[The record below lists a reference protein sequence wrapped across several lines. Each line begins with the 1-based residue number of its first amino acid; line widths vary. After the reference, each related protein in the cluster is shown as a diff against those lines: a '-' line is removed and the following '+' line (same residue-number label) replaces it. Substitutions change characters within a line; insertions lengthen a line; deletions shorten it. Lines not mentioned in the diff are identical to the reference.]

1 MNTENQFENIEFILP
16 KNQSNVIK
24 VIGIGGGG
32 SNAINYMFSK
42 GIKGVDYVICN
53 TDSQALE
60 NSPVPNKV
68 QLGIK
73 ETEGLGAGADPVI
86 GEKAAVESLNEMR
99 RLLEKNTKM
108 VFITAG
114 MGGGTGTGAA
124 PIISKLAM
132 EMDILTVGIVTMPFV
147 FEGKIRLNHA
157 NKGLEKLRNN
167 VDSLI
172 VVNNNKLRD
181 VYGNLGV
188 KEGFSKA
195 DEVLA
200 TAAKGIAEVITHHY
214 TQNIDLK
221 DAKTVLSKSGNAIMG
236 SYTSSGDKRAL
247 NAVSNALDSPLLND
261 NRIDGAQNV
270 LLLIVSGSSEV
281 TIDESGNYVWKSKT
295 KFTKKKGKRLFTTSL
310 SPPSFTFDNYR
321 EVLFKEGIGRAFV
334 NTLAV
339 ALPSTLIPLIIC
351 SFFAYALTWMKFF
364 GRDTLLA
371 LIIASLVVPLQMSLI
386 PILTIYNDF
395 GALFGVAAK
404 SYPGVWMAHTGF
416 GLASTTFLLRN
427 FLKSLPNEMMEA
439 AKVDGASHYD
449 IFLKIILP
457 LSIPAF
463 ASIFILQFLWCWN
476 DLLVGLVFLDQ
487 VPSEIILTA
496 KLKELLGSRGE
507 NWEILT
513 TGAFVSMT
521 VPLFIFFA
529 LQRYFIRGLV
539 AGSVKG

>member
-1 MNTENQFENIEFILP
+1 MRKFSLTSILSQLLLLLFVIIWIIPTFGLFISSLRDKDLLSISGWWTSLTTNEINEIHRMLGMEYQIQENNYFI
-16 KNQSNVIK
+16 
-24 VIGIGGGG
+24 
-32 SNAINYMFSK
+32 
-42 GIKGVDYVICN
+42 IKGSIFEDNARKKITSYGITSKKIN
-53 TDSQALE
+53 EFAL
-60 NSPVPNKV
+60 
-68 QLGIK
+68 
-73 ETEGLGAGADPVI
+73 
-86 GEKAAVESLNEMR
+86 GEKAI
-99 RLLEKNTKM
+99 
-108 VFITAG
+108 F
-114 MGGGTGTGAA
+114 
-124 PIISKLAM
+124 
-132 EMDILTVGIVTMPFV
+132 
-147 FEGKIRLNHA
+147 
-157 NKGLEKLRNN
+157 
-167 VDSLI
+167 
-172 VVNNNKLRD
+172 
-181 VYGNLGV
+181 
-188 KEGFSKA
+188 
-195 DEVLA
+195 
-200 TAAKGIAEVITHHY
+200 
-214 TQNIDLK
+214 K
-221 DAKTVLSKSGNAIMG
+221 DN
-236 SYTSSGDKRAL
+236 
-247 NAVSNALDSPLLND
+247 
-261 NRIDGAQNV
+261 
-270 LLLIVSGSSEV
+270 SEV
-281 TIDESGNYVWKSKT
+281 TIDENGNYIWKSKT

-310 SPPSFTFDNYR
+310 SPPSFTLDNYK

>member
-1 MNTENQFENIEFILP
+1 MKKLSAKSFLSQLLLLLFVIIWITPTFGLFVSSLRDKDLLAISGWWTSLTTTKVNEIFRMSGMDAQVKENDYY
-16 KNQSNVIK
+16 VIK
-24 VIGIGGGG
+24 GKLFDDNSGKKIESFGIT
-32 SNAINYMFSK
+32 SKKINEFS
-42 GIKGVDYVICN
+42 
-53 TDSQALE
+53 
-60 NSPVPNKV
+60 
-68 QLGIK
+68 
-73 ETEGLGAGADPVI
+73 I
-86 GEKAAVESLNEMR
+86 GEVATFKD
-99 RLLEKNTKM
+99 NTK
-108 VFITAG
+108 V
-114 MGGGTGTGAA
+114 
-124 PIISKLAM
+124 
-132 EMDILTVGIVTMPFV
+132 
-147 FEGKIRLNHA
+147 
-157 NKGLEKLRNN
+157 
-167 VDSLI
+167 
-172 VVNNNKLRD
+172 VVNED
-181 VYGNLGV
+181 
-188 KEGFSKA
+188 GFY
-195 DEVLA
+195 E
-200 TAAKGIAEVITHHY
+200 
-214 TQNIDLK
+214 
-221 DAKTVLSKSGNAIMG
+221 
-236 SYTSSGDKRAL
+236 
-247 NAVSNALDSPLLND
+247 
-261 NRIDGAQNV
+261 
-270 LLLIVSGSSEV
+270 
-281 TIDESGNYVWKSKT
+281 WKSK
-295 KFTKKKGKRLFTTSL
+295 KEFTKKKGKRLFITAL
-310 SPPSFTFDNYR
+310 SPPSFTLDNYR
-321 EVLFKEGIGRAFV
+321 EVLFQEGIGRAFL
-334 NTLAV
+334 NTVAV

-371 LIIASLVVPLQMSLI
+371 IIIASLVVPLQMSLI

-427 FLKSLPNEMMEA
+427 FIKSLPNEMMEA

-449 IFLKIILP
+449 IFIRIIIP

-521 VPLFIFFA
+521 VPLFIFFS

>member
-1 MNTENQFENIEFILP
+1 MKKLSTKSILSQLLLLLFVIIWITPTFGLFVSSLRDKDLLAISGWWTSLTTTKVNEIFRMSGMDAQVKENDYY
-16 KNQSNVIK
+16 VIK
-24 VIGIGGGG
+24 GKLFDDNSGKKIESFGIT
-32 SNAINYMFSK
+32 SKKINEFS
-42 GIKGVDYVICN
+42 
-53 TDSQALE
+53 
-60 NSPVPNKV
+60 
-68 QLGIK
+68 
-73 ETEGLGAGADPVI
+73 I
-86 GEKAAVESLNEMR
+86 GEVATFKD
-99 RLLEKNTKM
+99 KTK
-108 VFITAG
+108 V
-114 MGGGTGTGAA
+114 
-124 PIISKLAM
+124 
-132 EMDILTVGIVTMPFV
+132 
-147 FEGKIRLNHA
+147 
-157 NKGLEKLRNN
+157 
-167 VDSLI
+167 
-172 VVNNNKLRD
+172 VVNED
-181 VYGNLGV
+181 
-188 KEGFSKA
+188 GFY
-195 DEVLA
+195 E
-200 TAAKGIAEVITHHY
+200 
-214 TQNIDLK
+214 
-221 DAKTVLSKSGNAIMG
+221 
-236 SYTSSGDKRAL
+236 
-247 NAVSNALDSPLLND
+247 
-261 NRIDGAQNV
+261 
-270 LLLIVSGSSEV
+270 
-281 TIDESGNYVWKSKT
+281 WKSK
-295 KFTKKKGKRLFTTSL
+295 KEFTKKKGKRLFITAL
-310 SPPSFTFDNYR
+310 SPPSFTLDNYR
-321 EVLFKEGIGRAFV
+321 EVLFQEGIGRAFL
-334 NTLAV
+334 NTVAV

-371 LIIASLVVPLQMSLI
+371 IIIASLVVPLQMSLI

-427 FLKSLPNEMMEA
+427 FIKSLPNEMMEA

-449 IFLKIILP
+449 IFIRIIIP

>member
-1 MNTENQFENIEFILP
+1 MMKKITLSSLLSQLLLLFFVIIWIIPTFGLFLSSLRDKDLLSISGWWTSLTTTEINEIYRMPGMNAQIEE
-16 KNQSNVIK
+16 
-24 VIGIGGGG
+24 GG
-32 SNAINYMFSK
+32 YFK
-42 GIKGVDYVICN
+42 IKGN
-53 TDSQALE
+53 LFEE
-60 NSPVPNKV
+60 NSGKKI
-68 QLGIK
+68 QSFGITSK
-73 ETEGLGAGADPVI
+73 KINEFNVSEV
-86 GEKAAVESLNEMR
+86 AV
-99 RLLEKNTKM
+99 
-108 VFITAG
+108 F
-114 MGGGTGTGAA
+114 
-124 PIISKLAM
+124 
-132 EMDILTVGIVTMPFV
+132 
-147 FEGKIRLNHA
+147 
-157 NKGLEKLRNN
+157 
-167 VDSLI
+167 
-172 VVNNNKLRD
+172 
-181 VYGNLGV
+181 
-188 KEGFSKA
+188 
-195 DEVLA
+195 
-200 TAAKGIAEVITHHY
+200 
-214 TQNIDLK
+214 K
-221 DAKTVLSKSGNAIMG
+221 DK
-236 SYTSSGDKRAL
+236 
-247 NAVSNALDSPLLND
+247 
-261 NRIDGAQNV
+261 
-270 LLLIVSGSSEV
+270 SEV
-281 TIDESGNYVWKSKT
+281 TVDEDGNYEWLSKEA
-295 KFTKKKGKRLFTTSL
+295 FKKKRGKRLFTTSL
-310 SPPSFTFDNYR
+310 SPPSFTLENYR
-321 EVLFKEGIGRAFV
+321 EVLFKEGIGRAFI
-334 NTLAV
+334 NTMAV

-351 SFFAYALTWMKFF
+351 SFFAYSLTWMRFF

-371 LIIASLVVPLQMSLI
+371 IIIASLVVPLQMSLI

-449 IFLKIILP
+449 IFLRIIIP